1 MFHVKQ
7 KTLFMSLKEIYM
19 NTRYAYNTRQLTLL
33 ISNLLIAKMMF
44 TFPRFLFKNSGN
56 AAWIQAIYMSL
67 LAYIIFCI
75 SLIFFKRTGNRSIL
89 QLAES
94 IGKKPLKI
102 LVSLIVC
109 AIIIANIS
117 AEIRIFAES
126 VKIVLLPK
134 TNIEYIMLFFVI
146 TVILGGYCG
155 FSALS
160 TINALFFPLF
170 LFSIAALSLALIPSY
185 LVNNIFPVFGTGA
198 NRIFFTGLKE
208 MYCFSD
214 LIVLNLL
221 LPYCGDVENVKKS
234 GKQAIIISGSVLTL
248 ICLSYALTYPYP
260 YSTEFL
266 LIPYQLSRM
275 VRAGEY
281 FQRFEAL
288 FEFIWTITQ
297 LLYSSI
303 YLVILCKI
311 FADTFSLKSEKPLF
325 SCTFIGLCLLAFVPS
340 SVVGVLDNS
349 FIIRQIL
356 APIAF
361 ILPILIPC
369 IYIIISR
376 RKGKGQKNA

>member
-1 MFHVKQ
+1 
-7 KTLFMSLKEIYM
+7 M
-19 NTRYAYNTRQLTLL
+19 NTKYAVNTRQLTLL

-44 TFPRFLFKNSGN
+44 IFPRFLFKNCGN
-56 AAWIQAIYMSL
+56 AAWIQAVYMSL
-67 LAYIIFCI
+67 LAYVLFCI
-75 SLIFFKRTGNRSIL
+75 SLVFFKRTGNRSVL

-109 AIIIANIS
+109 TIIIAS
-117 AEIRIFAES
+117 VSTEIRVFAES

-134 TNIEYIMLFFVI
+134 TNIEYIMIFFAM
-146 TVILGGYCG
+146 TVIFGAFCG

-170 LFSIAALSLALIPSY
+170 LFSIIALSVALIPNY
-185 LVNNIFPVFGTGA
+185 LPTNIFPVFGTGIK
-198 NRIFFTGLKE
+198 NIFFTGLKE

-221 LPYCGDVENVKKS
+221 LPYCGDVESVKKS
-234 GKQAIIISGSVLTL
+234 GKRAIIIGGSVLTL

-260 YSTEFL
+260 YSSEFL

-288 FEFIWTITQ
+288 FEFVWTITQ

-303 YLVILCKI
+303 YLVILCRL
-311 FADTFSLKSEKPLF
+311 FTDTFNLKSDKPLF
-325 SCTFIGLCLLAFVPS
+325 SCTFVGLCLLAFVPS

-349 FIIRQIL
+349 FILRQIL
-356 APIAF
+356 TPVAF
-361 ILPILIPC
+361 LLPIIIPC
-369 IYIIISR
+369 IYLLNK
-376 RKGKGQKNA
+376 RKGKRRQKNV